1 MSMSQEEI
9 EALMSGL
16 DIEDDSSDAEESST
30 NTKVNTQEIE
40 ELLAQTEDYK
50 KEDSKSKNDEDS
62 KISIND
68 SKDIISKK
76 EESRVKTDEIEQLLH
91 DIETNS
97 STSKDDIEED
107 EKEDSFEDLDLV
119 SLDKLEEE
127 LKSSNSTTEEEPSDI
142 ETSKTKTKEEP
153 LKEKEVIV
161 KKEERSDEDVAK
173 DWTTSRIEE
182 GVFPLPAEKDTKVVS
197 QLNQVANDSEEKVS
211 QIFDVLSLTLDN
223 NTELRNSL
231 KSIELFISSQTSLL
245 ESLNTKF
252 PNIDVFTE
260 HLNNVKS
267 VSITLDSLKQQANAE
282 DAQIFQAMELMQFND
297 INRQKIERV
306 MAVIRKLSMYLNNL
320 FEDDGT
326 ASNVAVAKHIH
337 GDHSS
342 DLAGDDLDKLIAE
355 FSDNKE

>member
-16 DIEDDSSDAEESST
+16 DIEDDATDSEESSEK
-30 NTKVNTQEIE
+30 TKVNTQEIE
-40 ELLAQTEDYK
+40 ELLAQNEDYK
-50 KEDSKSKNDEDS
+50 KVDSKSKSEEDS
-62 KISIND
+62 RVTIDD

-97 STSKDDIEED
+97 SSKFEEED
-107 EKEDSFEDLDLV
+107 EEDSLEDLDLD
-119 SLDKLEEE
+119 SLDKLEDEVKPEE
-127 LKSSNSTTEEEPSDI
+127 QVDLKNLTVEEAPKIEVKENS
-142 ETSKTKTKEEP
+142 
-153 LKEKEVIV
+153 LKEKDISE
-161 KKEERSDEDVAK
+161 KKETRSDEDVAK
-173 DWTTSRIEE
+173 DWTSSRIEE
-182 GVFPLPAEKDTKVVS
+182 GVFPLPVEKDTKVVS

-223 NTELRNSL
+223 NNELRNSI
-231 KSIELFISSQTSLL
+231 KSMESFIASQTSLL
-245 ESLNTKF
+245 ESLNNKF
-252 PNIDVFTE
+252 PNIEVFEE
-260 HLNNVKS
+260 HLNNIKT
-267 VSITLDSLKQQANAE
+267 VSTTLNNLKQQSSTE

-306 MAVIRKLSMYLNNL
+306 MSVIRKLSMYLNNL

-337 GDHSS
+337 GDHST
-342 DLAGDDLDKLIAE
+342 DLAGDDLEKLITE
-355 FSDNKE
+355 FSDHKE

>member
-16 DIEDDSSDAEESST
+16 DIEDDNTDSEESSE

-50 KEDSKSKNDEDS
+50 SKKEEDSKVTIDE
-62 KISIND
+62 

-91 DIETNS
+91 DIETS
-97 STSKDDIEED
+97 SSEPEESLD
-107 EKEDSFEDLDLV
+107 KDSFEDLDLL
-119 SLDKLEEE
+119 SLDKLENEVESEDSIVKKEPVPEAQKTE
-127 LKSSNSTTEEEPSDI
+127 L
-142 ETSKTKTKEEP
+142 KEEP
-153 LKEKEVIV
+153 LKEEIV
-161 KKEERSDEDVAK
+161 SNKKQNRSDDDIAK
-173 DWTTSRIEE
+173 DWTSSKIEE
-182 GVFPLPAEKDTKVVS
+182 GMFPSPAEKDTKVVS
-197 QLNQVANDSEEKVS
+197 QLNQVAKDSEEKVS

-223 NTELRNSL
+223 NDELRASL
-231 KSIELFISSQTSLL
+231 KSMETFITSQTSLL

-252 PNIDVFTE
+252 PNIEIFTE
-260 HLNNVKS
+260 HLNNIKI
-267 VSITLDSLKQQANAE
+267 VSATLNELKQKSNDE
-282 DAQIFQAMELMQFND
+282 DKQIFQAMELMQFND

-306 MAVIRKLSMYLNNL
+306 MSVIKKLSKYLNNL

-326 ASNVAVAKHIH
+326 SSNVAVAKHIH

-342 DLAGDDLDKLIAE
+342 DLAGDDLDKLISE
-355 FSDNKE
+355 FSDKKE

>member
-97 STSKDDIEED
+97 STSKDEIEED

-119 SLDKLEEE
+119 SLDKLEDE
-127 LKSSNSTTEEEPSDI
+127 LKSSNSTTEEEPSVI

-173 DWTTSRIEE
+173 DWTSSRIEE

>member
-16 DIEDDSSDAEESST
+16 DIEDDSSDAEELSN

-119 SLDKLEEE
+119 SLDKLEDE
-127 LKSSNSTTEEEPSDI
+127 LKSSNSTIEEEPSVI

-161 KKEERSDEDVAK
+161 KKEERSDDDIAK

>member
-107 EKEDSFEDLDLV
+107 EKEDSFENLDSV

-355 FSDNKE
+355 FSNNK

>member
-16 DIEDDSSDAEESST
+16 DIEDDSSDSEESSET
-30 NTKVNTQEIE
+30 TKVNTQEIE

-50 KEDSKSKNDEDS
+50 KEDAKSKAEKDS
-62 KISIND
+62 KVSIDD
-68 SKDIISKK
+68 SKEIISKK

-91 DIETNS
+91 DIEINS
-97 STSKDDIEED
+97 SKPQENENED
-107 EKEDSFEDLDLV
+107 FAEDSFEDMDLV
-119 SLDKLEEE
+119 SLDKLDKEV
-127 LKSSNSTTEEEPSDI
+127 SFTETPKNEI
-142 ETSKTKTKEEP
+142 KEEIS
-153 LKEKEVIV
+153 KEKNVSE
-161 KKEERSDEDVAK
+161 KKHNRSDDDIAK

-182 GVFPLPAEKDTKVVS
+182 GIFPLPAEKDTKVVN

-223 NTELRNSL
+223 NTELRNSI
-231 KSIELFISSQTSLL
+231 KSMELFINSQANLL
-245 ESLNTKF
+245 ESLNNKF
-252 PNIDVFTE
+252 PNIEVFAE
-260 HLNNVKS
+260 HLNSVKV
-267 VSITLDSLKQQANAE
+267 VSETLNNLKQQTSVE

-306 MAVIRKLSMYLNNL
+306 MSVIRKLSMYLNNL

-326 ASNVAVAKHIH
+326 SSKIAVAKHIH
-337 GDHSS
+337 GDDSN

-355 FSDNKE
+355 FSDYKE

>member
-50 KEDSKSKNDEDS
+50 SKKEEDSKVTIDE
-62 KISIND
+62 

-76 EESRVKTDEIEQLLH
+76 EEFRVKTDEIEQLLH
-91 DIETNS
+91 DIETS
-97 STSKDDIEED
+97 SSEPEESLD
-107 EKEDSFEDLDLV
+107 KDSFEDLDLL
-119 SLDKLEEE
+119 SLDKLENEVESEDSIVKKEPVPEAQKTE
-127 LKSSNSTTEEEPSDI
+127 L
-142 ETSKTKTKEEP
+142 KEEP
-153 LKEKEVIV
+153 LKEEIV
-161 KKEERSDEDVAK
+161 SNKKQNRSDDDIAK
-173 DWTTSRIEE
+173 DWTSSKIEE
-182 GVFPLPAEKDTKVVS
+182 GMFPSPAEKDTKVVS
-197 QLNQVANDSEEKVS
+197 QLNQVAKDSEEKVS

-223 NTELRNSL
+223 NDELRASL
-231 KSIELFISSQTSLL
+231 KSMETFITSQTSLL

-252 PNIDVFTE
+252 PNIEIFTE
-260 HLNNVKS
+260 HLNNIKI
-267 VSITLDSLKQQANAE
+267 VSATLNELKQKSNDE
-282 DAQIFQAMELMQFND
+282 DKQIFQAMELMQFND

-306 MAVIRKLSMYLNNL
+306 MSVIKKLSKYLNNL

-326 ASNVAVAKHIH
+326 SSNVAVAKHIH

-342 DLAGDDLDKLIAE
+342 DLAGDDLDKLISE
-355 FSDNKE
+355 FSDKKE

>member
-16 DIEDDSSDAEESST
+16 DIEDDATDSEESSEK
-30 NTKVNTQEIE
+30 TKVNTQEIE
-40 ELLAQTEDYK
+40 ELLSQTEDYK
-50 KEDSKSKNDEDS
+50 KVDSKSKSEEDS
-62 KISIND
+62 RVTIDD

-97 STSKDDIEED
+97 SSKFEEED
-107 EKEDSFEDLDLV
+107 EEDSLEDLDLD
-119 SLDKLEEE
+119 SLDKLEDEVKPEE
-127 LKSSNSTTEEEPSDI
+127 QVDLKNLTVEEAPKIEVKENS
-142 ETSKTKTKEEP
+142 
-153 LKEKEVIV
+153 LKEKDISE
-161 KKEERSDEDVAK
+161 KKETRSDEDVAK
-173 DWTTSRIEE
+173 DWTSSRIEE
-182 GVFPLPAEKDTKVVS
+182 GVFPLPVEKDTKVVS

-223 NTELRNSL
+223 NNELRNSI
-231 KSIELFISSQTSLL
+231 KSMESFIASQTSLL
-245 ESLNTKF
+245 ESLNNKF
-252 PNIDVFTE
+252 PNIEVFEE
-260 HLNNVKS
+260 HLNNIKT
-267 VSITLDSLKQQANAE
+267 VSTTLNNLKQQSSTE

-306 MAVIRKLSMYLNNL
+306 MSVIRKLSMYLNNL

-337 GDHSS
+337 GDHST
-342 DLAGDDLDKLIAE
+342 DLAGDDLEKLITE
-355 FSDNKE
+355 FSDHKE

>member
-16 DIEDDSSDAEESST
+16 DIEDDATDSEESSEK
-30 NTKVNTQEIE
+30 TKVNTQEIE

-50 KEDSKSKNDEDS
+50 KVDSKSKSEEDS
-62 KISIND
+62 RVTIDD

-97 STSKDDIEED
+97 SSKFEEED
-107 EKEDSFEDLDLV
+107 EEDSLEDLDLD
-119 SLDKLEEE
+119 SLDKLEDEVKPEE
-127 LKSSNSTTEEEPSDI
+127 QVDLKNLTVEEAPKIEVKENS
-142 ETSKTKTKEEP
+142 
-153 LKEKEVIV
+153 LKEKDISE
-161 KKEERSDEDVAK
+161 KKETRSDEDVAK
-173 DWTTSRIEE
+173 DWTSSRIEE
-182 GVFPLPAEKDTKVVS
+182 GVFPLPVEKDTKVVS

-223 NTELRNSL
+223 NNELRNSI
-231 KSIELFISSQTSLL
+231 KSMESFIASQTSLL
-245 ESLNTKF
+245 ESLNNKF
-252 PNIDVFTE
+252 PNIEVFEE
-260 HLNNVKS
+260 HLNNIKT
-267 VSITLDSLKQQANAE
+267 VSTTLNNLKQQSSTE

-297 INRQKIERV
+297 IKRQKIERV
-306 MAVIRKLSMYLNNL
+306 MSVIRKLSMYLNNL

-337 GDHSS
+337 GDHST
-342 DLAGDDLDKLIAE
+342 DLAGDDLEKLITE
-355 FSDNKE
+355 FSDHKE

>member
-97 STSKDDIEED
+97 STSKDEIEED

-119 SLDKLEEE
+119 SLDKLEDE